1 MRIRFDVMDAMEQ
14 SIAPVEP
21 ENERQRVF
29 VRAATDET
37 SNANPS

>member
-1 MRIRFDVMDAMEQ
+1 MDAMEPEY
-14 SIAPVEP
+14 SSVEP

-29 VRAATDET
+29 VRAATDEI